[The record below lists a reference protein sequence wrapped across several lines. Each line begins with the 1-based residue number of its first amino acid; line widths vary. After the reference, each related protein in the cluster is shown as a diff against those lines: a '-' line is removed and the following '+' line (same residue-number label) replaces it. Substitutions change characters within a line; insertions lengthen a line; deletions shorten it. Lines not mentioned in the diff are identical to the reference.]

1 MKKLISLV
9 AFLSVAATLLVFAAT
24 NATANMGVMA
34 MDAWVRAVPPTA
46 QNSAAYM
53 MLKNGGEKAVTLVS
67 ATTDVAKTVEIHEVV
82 KSGGMMEMRPLK
94 NGLEIAAGKSVM
106 LKPGGYHIMLIGL
119 TGKLMEGQQVDLM
132 LKFSDGSEVKVSAPV
147 KKGEAMKMGHKKMGE
162 MK

>member
-94 NGLEIAAGKSVM
+94 NGLEISAGKSVM